1 MLVLRDGLSGN
12 KLMERQIRLKNG
24 DYFSIDIKSGDY
36 VIDCGA
42 NVGNI
47 TNFFNSLGAYV
58 LAFEPNKHA
67 YNILQEKFQNN
78 NRVKCIPKGVAGK
91 KSSGIKKMFLHEH
104 AEKNQVLYSSGSSII
119 EDKENVNKN
128 NFIEVEM
135 VNLCEFLKLFK
146 KKVKVLKIDIE
157 GAEVELLNDLMDENL
172 IRDIP
177 YIFVET
183 HEKKIPSLKKPTES
197 LKKRIEEENYLNINL
212 NWI

>member
-1 MLVLRDGLSGN
+1 MSIVGL
-12 KLMERQIRLKNG
+12 KLNNG
-24 DYFSIDIKSGDY
+24 ETFELEVNSGDY

-42 NVGNI
+42 NIGEV
-47 TNFFNSLGAYV
+47 TTFFHSHGAYV
-58 LAFEPNKHA
+58 LAFEPNKYA
-67 YNILQEKFQNN
+67 YDILQEKYKNS

-104 AEKNQVLYSSGSSII
+104 AERDQVTYSTGSSIL

-128 NFIEVEM
+128 NYIEVEL
-135 VNLCEFLKLFK
+135 VNLCEFLKLFN

-157 GAEVELLNDLMDENL
+157 GAEVELLNDLMDEDL

-183 HEKKIPSLKKPTES
+183 HEKKIPSLRKSTTT
-197 LKKRIEEENYLNINL
+197 LKERIEEENYSNINL